1 MKKALDILFY
11 GIGFVSISLALI
23 TFLGIAGY
31 VSFQTFLKPLLL
43 LNASSIAI
51 GLTIL
56 AVSLL
61 IFGKL
66 LWMFIKKVAIVGA
79 VLGGILL
86 IFKGSSKVLSK

>member
-1 MKKALDILFY
+1 MKALDICSSVF
-11 GIGFVSISLALI
+11 GFVAVSVTLFTL
-23 TFLGIAGY
+23 TVIAGY
-31 VSFQTFLKPLLL
+31 VSFQSIFKPLFQF
-43 LNASSIAI
+43 NPCSIAI

-56 AVSLL
+56 AVFLL

-86 IFKGSSKVLSK
+86 IFKGSKK